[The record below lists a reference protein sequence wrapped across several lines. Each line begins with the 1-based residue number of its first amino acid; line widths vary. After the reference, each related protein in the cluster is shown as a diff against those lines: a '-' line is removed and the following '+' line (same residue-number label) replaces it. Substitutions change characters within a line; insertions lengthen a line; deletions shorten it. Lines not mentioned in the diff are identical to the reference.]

1 MNRTV
6 FSRLGSL
13 LAAFAATSCSGEATP
28 AARPRA
34 ASGTARHSASPTTTP
49 QQSGVT
55 TRLQAVSPV
64 DEEVVWVSGVAGTY
78 AVTADGGRTWRAGT
92 VPGAEKLQFRDVQGV
107 SEEVAYLLSA
117 GAGSSSRIY
126 KTGDGGK
133 SWQLQFQAPPDPGFF
148 YDCFAF
154 WTPERGLAM
163 ADGRNGRF
171 PALRTVDGRTWKD
184 IGDQLPAAQPDEGA
198 FAASGT
204 CVATQGE
211 RRAWIVTTN
220 SRVFASADGG
230 ERWTT
235 STAPIAGGTGTA
247 GVFTVAFRD
256 ATHGIVGGGDFAG
269 SGVVDNVARSSDGG
283 KSWQRTAPAPVTGAI
298 FGLGYARSAGE
309 EDEDE
314 EDAGRTVVVTGPGGS
329 AWTPD
334 EGETWHSLPGA
345 SGYWAVAFA
354 NQQVGWLVGTNGRI
368 LRVDF

>member
-1 MNRTV
+1 MNRIV

-13 LAAFAATSCSGEATP
+13 LAAFAAMTCSGGTTP
-28 AARPRA
+28 AARPHA
-34 ASGTARHSASPTTTP
+34 AVTAQHSASPTTTP

-55 TRLQAVSPV
+55 SRLQAVSPV
-64 DEEVVWVSGVAGTY
+64 DEEVVWVSGVAGAF
-78 AVTADGGRTWRAGT
+78 AVTSDGGRTWRAGT

-107 SEEVAYLLSA
+107 SEDVAYLLAA
-117 GAGSSSRIY
+117 GAGSNSRIY
-126 KTGDGGK
+126 KTNDGGK
-133 SWQLQFQAPPDPGFF
+133 TWQLQFQAPPDPNFF

-163 ADGRNGRF
+163 ADGKDGRF
-171 PALRTVDGRTWKD
+171 PALRTVNGRTWKD
-184 IGDQLPAAQPDEGA
+184 IGDHLPAAQPNEGA

-211 RRAWIVTTN
+211 RRAWIVTTS

-247 GVFTVAFRD
+247 GIFTVAFRD
-256 ATHGIVGGGDFAG
+256 ASHGIVGGGDFVGA
-269 SGVVDNVARSSDGG
+269 GVVDNVARSSDGG
-283 KSWQRTAPAPVTGAI
+283 KSWQRTARAPVTGAV
-298 FGLGYARSAGE
+298 FGLSYARSAGE
-309 EDEDE
+309 DDEDE
-314 EDAGRTVVVTGPGGS
+314 EDAASRTVVVTGPGGS

-334 EGETWHSLPGA
+334 EGETWHTLSGA

-354 NQQVGWLVGTNGRI
+354 SERVGWLVGTNGRI
-368 LRVDF
+368 LRIDF